1 MICFSVN
8 VLDSLISFSPHTR
21 RVLRLTTAQD
31 VLEGPPE
38 LDGHGVVENGVDG
51 AVDVDHDPTEEEEPG
66 VPVLNAGEGVVYHH
80 HPVRHP
86 ENGENAKDD
95 NQHPH
100 HLQHID
106 RVTNHQTLKET

>member
-1 MICFSVN
+1 M
-8 VLDSLISFSPHTR
+8 
-21 RVLRLTTAQD
+21 
-31 VLEGPPE
+31 EGPPE

-51 AVDVDHDPTEEEEPG
+51 AVDVDHDSTEEQEPG